1 VEAAIADLK
10 KVLDSGD
17 AEAIKA
23 KTEALNQ
30 ASHKMSEDLYKAQAA
45 GAQAGPQPGA
55 GPEAG
60 PQGGTQSKGPDMKNA
75 EDADYTVVDDE
86 EKK

>member
-1 VEAAIADLK
+1 MSQTKSELWSSRQDPSWKIKVGLAEMLKGGVIMDVTNVEQ
-10 KVLDSGD
+10 
-17 AEAIKA
+17 
-23 KTEALNQ
+23 ALI
-30 ASHKMSEDLYKAQAA
+30 AQAA

-55 GPEAG
+55 GAG
-60 PQGGTQSKGPDMKNA
+60 PQGGASSGPSMKNA